1 MNVLVEPE
9 VHDIFARI
17 PGFGF
22 VQTFYS
28 QDTRYGEKT
37 KPLINFGYFR
47 FMSPSRDAQ
56 SLHEV
61 LNAVIFMR
69 GLILLHAWVE
79 MVLFSMHLIYL
90 EVLCHPLSHLIWD
103 LLDFS
108 LLILYG
114 S

>member
-1 MNVLVEPE
+1 MFWLNLKSM
-9 VHDIFARI
+9 IFLLEFQGLGLFRHSTAKIQGTGKKRNLN
-17 PGFGF
+17 
-22 VQTFYS
+22 Y
-28 QDTRYGEKT
+28 
-37 KPLINFGYFR
+37 FGYFR